1 MDLFEPHISAFPGS
15 PPKPLLQSNGVAT
28 IAHVLV
34 QTPAHLA
41 EVVPTLAEAKVL
53 AVDTETTSLDP
64 LLGKVRLIQVA
75 IAHHPVVVV
84 DLFAIPMEAREPLK
98 ALLQQPSIKVAH
110 NWKFDWKFLH
120 QAGLTPNG
128 ILFDTMLSSQL
139 LAAGNS
145 GKHTLKDLAKRY
157 LDIELDKELQTS
169 QWNGIL
175 DPQQI
180 AYAARDAAILLPLRD
195 ILRERLMAAHM
206 VQVATLEFHA
216 IPAVAQMELDGML
229 LHLQQ
234 WNQLGA
240 ELEAERSR
248 LDESL
253 QHLLR
258 SGTLQGSL
266 LPEFDRINP
275 DSSQQVL
282 AALKAQGI
290 PLRRTS
296 KWALKPLANDYPVI
310 QTLLEYRKVSKA
322 ISAFGT
328 ALPRHVHPTTGR
340 LHPTYW
346 QIGTTTGRFSCSDP
360 NLQQIPRNQ
369 GMRRCFV
376 PAPQH
381 KLVIAD
387 YSQVELRIV
396 AEMSGDERMIT
407 AYQQGDDLHQLT
419 ASLVAHKAM
428 HTVTKSERQAAKA
441 INFGLIYAMSAA
453 GLKSYAKN
461 TYGVE
466 MSDEEAQTFCRR
478 FFEAYQGIA
487 NWHERV
493 RKELY
498 TQDTWTT
505 RTLSNRLRF
514 WRDKPTLPEVLNT
527 PVQGTSADITKQAL
541 AMLPAALQGTD
552 TKIIGTVHDEILL
565 ECPASVG
572 DAVASILADTMA
584 AAGGVFVH
592 QVPIIADVKVAD
604 SWADK

>member
-1 MDLFEPHISAFPGS
+1 MNSSEPHLPQVPV
-15 PPKPLLQSNGVAT
+15 PPLKALLPPTNAT
-28 IAHVLV
+28 PIAHILV
-34 QTPAHLA
+34 QTPSHLA
-41 EVVPTLAEAKVL
+41 EIVPTLSEAKVL

-64 LLGKVRLIQVA
+64 FLGKLRLIQLA

-84 DLFAIPMEAREPLK
+84 DLFAIDEGEREPLRQ
-98 ALLQQPSIKVAH
+98 LLKLPSIKVAH
-110 NWKFDWKFLH
+110 TWKFDWKFLH

-128 ILFDTMLSSQL
+128 ILFDTMLASQL

-157 LDIELDKELQTS
+157 LDVELDKELQTS
-169 QWNGIL
+169 DWSGIL
-175 DPQQI
+175 DPQQV
-180 AYAARDAAILLPLRD
+180 AYAAQDAAILLPLREV
-195 ILRERLMAAHM
+195 LRERLVDAQM
-206 VQVATLEFHA
+206 VQAATLEFQV

-234 WNQLGA
+234 WDQLEA

-248 LDESL
+248 LDECL
-253 QHLLR
+253 QDLLQ
-258 SGTLQGSL
+258 SSNLQGSL
-266 LPEFDRINP
+266 LPGFDRINL
-275 DSSQQVL
+275 DSNQQVL

-290 PLRRTS
+290 QLRRTS
-296 KWALKPLANDYPVI
+296 KWALKPLANQYPVI
-310 QTLLEYRKVSKA
+310 QALLEYRKVSKA
-322 ISAFGT
+322 ITAFGT
-328 ALPRHVHPTTGR
+328 ALPRHVHLVTGR

-360 NLQQIPRNQ
+360 NLQQIPRNK

-376 PAPQH
+376 PAPGY

-396 AEMSGDERMIT
+396 AEISNDQRMID
-407 AYQQGDDLHQLT
+407 AYQQGEDLHQLT
-419 ASLVAHKAM
+419 ASLIANKAM
-428 HTVTKSERQAAKA
+428 STITKSERQAAKA

-453 GLKSYAKN
+453 GLKGYAKN

-466 MSDEEAQTFCRR
+466 MTNQEAETFRDR
-478 FFEAYQGIA
+478 FFQAYQGVA
-487 NWHERV
+487 TWHEQV
-493 RKELY
+493 RRDLY
-498 TQDTWTT
+498 TQAIWAT
-505 RTLSNRLRF
+505 RTLSGRLRS

-541 AMLPAALQGTD
+541 AMLPTALQGTN

-565 ECPASVG
+565 ECPESAA
-572 DAVASILADTMA
+572 DRVASILADTMA
-584 AAGGVFVH
+584 AAGAVFVH
-592 QVPIIADVKVAD
+592 QVPIVANVKVAE